1 MFISET
7 VYPKTCN
14 QLKADSHQ
22 RGFQTL
28 QQRFKSVDLVAFSNR
43 SLQWLWC
50 EQPMSIDV
58 ALPKPPKPVGIVV
71 PLRWESGYA
80 VGKKNS
86 WAVGK
91 FGGFLKNPPD
101 GFEDGSLIHSTLY
114 MKVLP
119 AHAVWICLNER
130 IGVAPTAAAC
140 CFGVVVR
147 LFAYQL
153 QIRIGLDR

>member
-22 RGFQTL
+22 KGFQTL

-71 PLRWESGYA
+71 PLRWEDMQLGRKTPGQLGSLE
-80 VGKKNS
+80 
-86 WAVGK
+86 
-91 FGGFLKNPPD
+91 GFLKDPPD
-101 GFEDGSLIHSTLY
+101 GFEDGSLIHSTWKFFLHMLFEIVW
-114 MKVLP
+114 MKESESHCRSVLFWSGGP
-119 AHAVWICLNER
+119 FICLSTADKKRTWR
-130 IGVAPTAAAC
+130 II
-140 CFGVVVR
+140 
-147 LFAYQL
+147 LW
-153 QIRIGLDR
+153 